1 MNRIHLRKIA
11 AAILGVLLVGCGIA
25 INNGSGLGNDPV
37 GIFYDG
43 IRLTLNL
50 NYEQLNIASSVVNFI
65 LLLIVFFTGRKYVN
79 LGTLIYIVPYAVC
92 ISIGTSI
99 FNIIPGTDLLIVK
112 IFCSGVGC
120 CLLYLGVALFVVAD
134 IGLDPFTGLSM
145 VIANAIHKDFKFGK
159 WITDSILISTGF
171 ILGGALGIITI
182 ITLIMGG
189 PMIQF
194 FVKQLKKF
202 VLTLNPQY

>member
-1 MNRIHLRKIA
+1 MNREFPRKIA
-11 AAILGVLLVGCGIA
+11 AAILGVLFVGCGIA
-25 INNGSGLGNDPV
+25 INNGAGLGNDPV

-50 NYEQLNIASSVVNFI
+50 NYEQLNIASSVVNF
-65 LLLIVFFTGRKYVN
+65 LLLIIVFFTGRKYVN
-79 LGTLIYIVPYAVC
+79 LGTLIYIVPYAIC

-99 FNIIPGTDLLIVK
+99 FNIIPCTDFLVVK
-112 IFCSGVGC
+112 ILCSIVGC
-120 CLLYLGVALFVVAD
+120 CLLYSGVALFVVAD

-145 VIANAIHKDFKFGK
+145 VIAKTIHKDFKFGK

-171 ILGGALGIITI
+171 ILGGSLGIITI

-194 FVKQLKKF
+194 FEKQIKRIS
-202 VLTLNPQY
+202 LT